1 MLAILAQWIL
11 SAIALIVV
19 SRLVPGFHVTG
30 LGPALIASLVIGLL
44 NATLGFVL
52 KIITFP
58 LSILTLGLVMLVINA
73 LMIELASSIVRG
85 FHVQGFWPAFWGGI
99 VLSLIGMLIRAI
111 LKE

>member
-1 MLAILAQWIL
+1 MDPKRDCANCRFQTG
-11 SAIALIVV
+11 
-19 SRLVPGFHVTG
+19 SRLPRNRSRPRAHCITRHR
-30 LGPALIASLVIGLL
+30 PA

-58 LSILTLGLVMLVINA
+58 LSILTLGLVLLVINA